1 MRALVLCADARESSD
16 IAAMLGGSMPVDAA
30 FSAEEALV
38 LARRRRYG
46 LYIIDVS
53 VAGAEPCRVIR
64 RFSSAAV
71 IFVAPGHDSGKA
83 VEGFEAGADD
93 YVSKPYGMLEL
104 SGHVRAVL
112 RRCEGQKRRR
122 VEWIDEE
129 TRTAMV
135 DGERVA
141 LSPTEFEILM
151 TLASANGAA
160 VSKRE
165 IVRGAWGGG
174 DFATDDALKVRMK
187 ALRDKI
193 GAERIETVRG
203 YGYRMPRES

>member
-1 MRALVLCADARESSD
+1 MRALVLCADGRESSR
-16 IAAMLGGSMPVDAA
+16 IAAMLGCSMQVDAA
-30 FSAEEALV
+30 FSSREALE

-46 LYIIDVS
+46 LYIIDVA

-64 RFSSAAV
+64 RFSDAAI
-71 IFVAPGHDSGKA
+71 IFVAREHDSGEA

-93 YVSKPYGMLEL
+93 YVAEPYGMLEL

-112 RRCEGQKRRR
+112 RRCERRERPR

-129 TRTAMV
+129 TRTALV
-135 DGERVA
+135 GGERVA

-165 IVRGAWGGG
+165 IVRGAWGGESL
-174 DFATDDALKVRMK
+174 ATDDALKVRIK
-187 ALRDKI
+187 ALRDKV
-193 GAERIETVRG
+193 GAARIETVRG